1 MGITFDDIQNMHYS
15 SLNQGNQDDVFK
27 PEDFLDIDSGDSDN
41 EILQNFKN
49 QGLQSQIPHDNMISL

>member
-41 EILQNFKN
+41 EILQNFRNQDLKN
-49 QGLQSQIPHDNMISL
+49 QIPHDNMISL